1 MSNGIASGVPPADG
15 GAGGAPG
22 DGVGD
27 CAEAEELISAMAQ
40 VARAKDR
47 IERIRSSRLKF
58 WFALAFS
65 STKASRYPATL
76 TVSEYSCG
84 YKPVASFDL
93 DSGVLDHLAP
103 ACL

>member
-22 DGVGD
+22 VGVGVGD
-27 CAEAEELISAMAQ
+27 CAEAEELISAITQ

-47 IERIRSSRLKF
+47 IERIRSSQLKF

-65 STKASRYPATL
+65 STKACRYPATP

-84 YKPVASFDL
+84 
-93 DSGVLDHLAP
+93 
-103 ACL
+103 